1 VNGGEVLGAGV
12 EAHEV
17 DGVGRQEELVRG
29 VEDHLPAKIIA
40 LKPAHAK
47 IELTY

>member
-1 VNGGEVLGAGV
+1 MNGREVLGAGV

-40 LKPAHAK
+40 LKPARK
-47 IELTY
+47 KLN